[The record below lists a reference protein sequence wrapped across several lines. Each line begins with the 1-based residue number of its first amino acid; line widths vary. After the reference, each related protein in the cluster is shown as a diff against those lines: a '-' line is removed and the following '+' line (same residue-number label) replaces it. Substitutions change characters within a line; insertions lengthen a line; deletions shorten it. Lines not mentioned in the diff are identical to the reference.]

1 MILLIYLISNQKI
14 FQASFNR
21 ENIHYNIKYTEETK
35 EKMTEILNF
44 IIEHV
49 NDSGIIYCHKREDCD
64 VVSEYLKSSGISAS
78 SYHAGMNNEQRKN
91 ALDGWISGIYSTIVA
106 TIAFGMGVDKQDVR
120 YVIHYTI
127 PKTLEDFYQETGRA
141 GRDGKLSESI
151 VYYSASDYSLFKFL
165 LSKQDTNKKKE
176 DEDISVEKRLKDLDL
191 VARLCL
197 HHGCRRQKL
206 LTYFG
211 ENNVECNK
219 GCDWCKDKGSSVKKS
234 LEIYKKKSTNNNFK
248 KTSTLPSFTT
258 ASKLLSTKILI
269 EEKKER
275 KEISI

>member
-1 MILLIYLISNQKI
+1 LERKKIEDDLRSKSPLIKLLYVTPEMIVTKGFIKILGGLRERKLLSLFAIDEAHCISKWGKGFRPKYRNLLVLRKVYPSVPIVVLTATVTKAIQNDIIDLLNIKPKI

-151 VYYSASDYSLFKFL
+151 VYYSASDFGLFKFL
-165 LSKQDTNKKKE
+165 LSKQDTNKKKRRRRY
-176 DEDISVEKRLKDLDL
+176 IS
-191 VARLCL
+191 
-197 HHGCRRQKL
+197 
-206 LTYFG
+206 
-211 ENNVECNK
+211 
-219 GCDWCKDKGSSVKKS
+219 
-234 LEIYKKKSTNNNFK
+234 
-248 KTSTLPSFTT
+248 
-258 ASKLLSTKILI
+258 
-269 EEKKER
+269 
-275 KEISI
+275 